1 MVAGIIG
8 TRPRGPECLQPSAA
22 AAQDSPVSP
31 NFYMCGGGRG
41 GSLLFFYYF
50 QKTEAHT
57 SAAPGPGSPG
67 IEARTANHSPGG
79 EPVQETVRPRE
90 VTQARSCGC
99 RLVSTL
105 RRQ

>member
-1 MVAGIIG
+1 M
-8 TRPRGPECLQPSAA
+8 PAA
-22 AAQDSPVSP
+22 VSSCSPGQSCVSQLL
-31 NFYMCGGGRG
+31 YVWGGGRG

-67 IEARTANHSPGG
+67 IEARTPNHSPGG